1 MNISV
6 AKEVL
11 NASGDDLKKIDLKY
25 LAGKMLVQK
34 IITDDQKRTIVD
46 DRMAGLGGDERMD
59 KLLNIL
65 KDTVAVNGSIFT
77 WFIEILEGHNVASQG
92 IAQGLQKKYEE
103 VR

>member
-6 AKEVL
+6 AKRVL
-11 NASGDDLKKIDLKY
+11 DKSGSDLKMVDLTY
-25 LAGKMLVQK
+25 LVGKMLDED
-34 IITDDQKRTIVD
+34 IITDDQKRAIVD
-46 DRMAGLGGDERMD
+46 DRMTGLGGDQRMD

-92 IAQGLQKKYEE
+92 IAQGLQEKYDK